1 MDTDKI
7 GYIAKVN
14 AAAWLVRNA
23 SNIARRLQDTTR
35 EQREAIESE
44 IVRIGERLYR
54 ETREEQ
60 KS

>member
-23 SNIARRLQDTTR
+23 RTIAKRLEDTTSD
-35 EQREAIESE
+35 QRDAIESE

-60 KS
+60 R